1 MAEQH
6 VMNENLSWT
15 LDIMIFNH
23 LDREFL
29 IGHFFLCHHS
39 NCPHSAS
46 LWFHIYNRTVLNR
59 SLQIQLNNYTE
70 IYCLCQF
77 YFILYSPSS
86 QHTGINIF
94 LNKIKCFVCVIHFL
108 HSFNS
113 GIQIWKD
120 YIFSNNSFP
129 NSSVLHPCFNF
140 LSTPYIESGPT
151 LTVKTWLSDL
161 HLILLPGQ
169 ANHTCGL
176 WLEGFLLFPHFLP
189 QALPPKQE
197 AGWSRGTHLS
207 ETEAGGRVEVILLSL
222 ISDLPEGLWMWWSP
236 HLSTLLT
243 CINKNSMSFLINLK
257 SFQSMRV
264 RLLLAEVKALRV
276 GYDC

>member
-1 MAEQH
+1 MYIMLCLFQSSLHLAICICFISFSMTWFEIDSELDQRRYILWTWQQAAHFSTGIKFLIVAPSSLVPLPVTSSVASNTTNTGWLVIADTYWRLGQKTAEQH

-59 SLQIQLNNYTE
+59 SLQTQLNNYTE

-94 LNKIKCFVCVIHFL
+94 
-108 HSFNS
+108 
-113 GIQIWKD
+113 
-120 YIFSNNSFP
+120 
-129 NSSVLHPCFNF
+129 
-140 LSTPYIESGPT
+140 
-151 LTVKTWLSDL
+151 
-161 HLILLPGQ
+161 
-169 ANHTCGL
+169 
-176 WLEGFLLFPHFLP
+176 
-189 QALPPKQE
+189 
-197 AGWSRGTHLS
+197 
-207 ETEAGGRVEVILLSL
+207 
-222 ISDLPEGLWMWWSP
+222 
-236 HLSTLLT
+236 
-243 CINKNSMSFLINLK
+243 
-257 SFQSMRV
+257 
-264 RLLLAEVKALRV
+264 
-276 GYDC
+276 